1 MTELS
6 SLRQWMQEH
15 NLTQLALAEQ
25 LGVTPQH
32 FNRVING
39 KEKLSGQI
47 RWDFANRYGFELARE
62 LLGETVEEPAQ

>member
-1 MTELS
+1 MAELS

-15 NLTQLALAEQ
+15 GMTQLALAEQ
-25 LGVTPQH
+25 LDVTPQH
-32 FNRVING
+32 LNRVING

-62 LLGETVEEPAQ
+62 LLGADTEQEAA

>member
-1 MTELS
+1 MAELS

-15 NLTQLALAEQ
+15 GMTQLALAEQ

-62 LLGETVEEPAQ
+62 LLGETIEEPAQ